1 MEYSKKFSAKVI
13 SVYANNKMIIDAL
26 TENSFWLGR
35 YLCDNIPDIDP
46 KQILSCS
53 TIEQAKKIA
62 QTAKDKKELYHLWLR
77 EKISKSH

>member
-35 YLCDNIPDIDP
+35 YLCVT
-46 KQILSCS
+46 C
-53 TIEQAKKIA
+53 
-62 QTAKDKKELYHLWLR
+62 HC
-77 EKISKSH
+77 

>member
-35 YLCDNIPDIDP
+35 YLCVIGYFADRSISTDN
-46 KQILSCS
+46 S
-53 TIEQAKKIA
+53 
-62 QTAKDKKELYHLWLR
+62 HLFLCDNSNSPL
-77 EKISKSH
+77 SKSLITFLQSLSFE

>member
-35 YLCDNIPDIDP
+35 YLCVTSNAS
-46 KQILSCS
+46 KRAK
-53 TIEQAKKIA
+53 TIVIV
-62 QTAKDKKELYHLWLR
+62 
-77 EKISKSH
+77 I